1 MYTLTLLLE
10 NWSQPTLTL
19 RTPPSKQQALREI
32 PSTIFTGLQ
41 RNMKTLDHTK
51 STKHSPVTYLEALVP
66 IQLPWRLASTH
77 APPPHTRKCQYR
89 SKLPWKLP
97 DPYQKGTANGAACN
111 AHLTA
116 FLSLSKPNASLWSTK
131 QEPCT
136 TKSMRYGLSTQ

>member
-1 MYTLTLLLE
+1 MNMLTLLLE
-10 NWSQPTLTL
+10 NQSQPTLTL
-19 RTPPSKQQALREI
+19 RIPPSKQLALREI
-32 PSTIFTGLQ
+32 PSTTSTGLQ
-41 RNMKTLDHTK
+41 MKMKNTK
-51 STKHSPVTYLEALVP
+51 SYKITHSPVTYLKVLVP
-66 IQLPWRLASTH
+66 ILLPWRLASTH